1 MAHSRS
7 KRKSS
12 SKEKHNLSLIN
23 ILLLI
28 IYTGLSIII
37 SFWMYLYNFLAFR
50 QLNLVFSIGLVLVF
64 FMCLFLIIKK
74 KLKGLTSLI
83 LVISTILLAIMLF
96 TFKSTIDFTA
106 EINKTASFSEIE
118 MSVIVPKESAINSI
132 SELETVQ
139 APLKNDSENIDSLIK
154 HIKAAKKKE
163 LKLEEVASYPEAY
176 QKMLS
181 NQSQAMVMNSAYM
194 SLLGQ
199 EDLQFSDK
207 VKTIYSYKI
216 KKDIKAK
223 KSHVTKAGVYNI
235 YISGIDTYGP
245 ISTVSRSDVNIVM
258 TVNMNTHKVL
268 LTTTP
273 RDSYVKIP
281 NGGGDQFDK
290 LTHAGIYG
298 VETSMAT
305 LANLY
310 GIEMT
315 DYARINFTSFLNL
328 IDMLGGIEV
337 VNDKAFSAGG
347 FDYPVG
353 KISLNSQE
361 ALMFVRERKSLE
373 GGDGDRGK
381 NQEKVVSAIIRKLTM
396 IKSPAQFSEIV
407 TGLQTSIQ
415 TNLTLDQLMT
425 IANAQL
431 ESNQSY
437 DITSQDVTGTGST
450 GELPSYAMPG
460 SALYMYQLDDASLNQ
475 AKEAIKAVMEES
487 K

>member
-1 MAHSRS
+1 
-7 KRKSS
+7 
-12 SKEKHNLSLIN
+12 
-23 ILLLI
+23 
-28 IYTGLSIII
+28 
-37 SFWMYLYNFLAFR
+37 
-50 QLNLVFSIGLVLVF
+50 
-64 FMCLFLIIKK
+64 
-74 KLKGLTSLI
+74 
-83 LVISTILLAIMLF
+83 
-96 TFKSTIDFTA
+96 
-106 EINKTASFSEIE
+106 
-118 MSVIVPKESAINSI
+118 
-132 SELETVQ
+132 
-139 APLKNDSENIDSLIK
+139 
-154 HIKAAKKKE
+154 
-163 LKLEEVASYPEAY
+163 
-176 QKMLS
+176 MLS